1 MGRRLSTPTTHDA
14 TDMEVLGGQLRAR
27 RKNLGLTMDDVAKKA
42 GLSRVTLYRVE
53 KGEPSVNAGALVR
66 VARVLG
72 THIAVGGDGD
82 GGLPPSIR
90 LSDYPGLSRLGWQL
104 APDTELS
111 PYETWSLLS
120 RTWRHLDDT
129 AITAADTRLIT
140 QLEQRF
146 GVISDV
152 SAHTSP
158 PNLDGASVSQR

>member
-1 MGRRLSTPTTHDA
+1 MGRRLSTPAIHDT
-14 TDMEVLGGQLRAR
+14 TDMEVVGGQLRAR
-27 RKNLGLTMDDVAKKA
+27 RKSLGLTMDDVAKKA

-72 THIAVGGDGD
+72 THIAVGGDG
-82 GGLPPSIR
+82 GLPPSIR

-120 RTWRHLDDT
+120 RTWRHIDDT
-129 AITAADTRLIT
+129 AITAADARLIT

-158 PNLDGASVSQR
+158 SNLDGTSMPQR